1 MGENTEKKNTRKD
14 FMYVILRLHL
24 KDLHTMAQNRSFYY
38 SSLRQLPKAVWE
50 LMQEKLQLS
59 LQI

>member
-1 MGENTEKKNTRKD
+1 MKENHKRKGERNTREKTQKRKNTRKD

-38 SSLRQLPKAVWE
+38 SSLR
-50 LMQEKLQLS
+50 
-59 LQI
+59 

>member
-38 SSLRQLPKAVWE
+38 SSLR
-50 LMQEKLQLS
+50 
-59 LQI
+59 